1 MKEEAAGGLAGEL
14 AELERAAA
22 EAAAELAAL
31 QRGASAAA
39 ERVEADTK
47 REDLNR
53 RQANYIDNL
62 DFSKPGGVLRQNK
75 GPMTLQELQE
85 GAKVTSP
92 QIKAREALVS
102 VQDEVGALDLPEA
115 LALLSDTID
124 GAKAVGLRETL
135 PEVKQAKALFS
146 TLSASATQFSATSVG
161 LDTGNG
167 ERSEFDQKLDAVFGG
182 GYAFPSLDDLDD

>member
-1 MKEEAAGGLAGEL
+1 M
-14 AELERAAA
+14 
-22 EAAAELAAL
+22 
-31 QRGASAAA
+31 
-39 ERVEADTK
+39 
-47 REDLNR
+47 
-53 RQANYIDNL
+53 
-62 DFSKPGGVLRQNK
+62 GVLRQNK

-102 VQDEVGALDLPEA
+102 VQNEVGALDLPAA

-146 TLSASATQFSATSVG
+146 TLSASATQFSATS
-161 LDTGNG
+161 TGNG
-167 ERSEFDQKLDAVFGG
+167 ERSDFDQKLDAVFGG

>member
-167 ERSEFDQKLDAVFGG
+167 ERSDFDQKLDAVFGG